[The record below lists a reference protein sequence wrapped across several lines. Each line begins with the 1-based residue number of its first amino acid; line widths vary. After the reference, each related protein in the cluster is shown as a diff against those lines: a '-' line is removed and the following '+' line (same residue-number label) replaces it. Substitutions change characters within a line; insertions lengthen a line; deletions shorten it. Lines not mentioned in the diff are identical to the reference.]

1 MSRTGARRELLRG
14 PFLYGSVIVVATLVY
29 WRRLT
34 AALCIS
40 CLCAGDGFADLVGR
54 RFAPLTIQ
62 KLKHDDDT
70 KEIRQSEPQQQQ
82 QQQQTRGRIPWCQS
96 KSWVGTLGFIGA
108 SALTSSCLAA
118 YFQHHGWITV
128 VGGGREGGREGG
140 VMTRRVVWERVW
152 GSTLL
157 SAAAET
163 LPVPEGWDNVLVFL
177 AALLADWLVTR
188 GRGVGL

>member
-1 MSRTGARRELLRG
+1 
-14 PFLYGSVIVVATLVY
+14 
-29 WRRLT
+29 
-34 AALCIS
+34 
-40 CLCAGDGFADLVGR
+40 
-54 RFAPLTIQ
+54 
-62 KLKHDDDT
+62 
-70 KEIRQSEPQQQQ
+70 
-82 QQQQTRGRIPWCQS
+82 
-96 KSWVGTLGFIGA
+96 VGTLGFIGA

-118 YFQHHGWITV
+118 YFQYHGWITV
-128 VGGGREGGREGG
+128 GGGGKEGGREGG
-140 VMTRRVVWERVW
+140 GMTRRVVWERVW